1 MKKSESHC
9 FRILKLSI
17 KICVEK
23 LRCAAGHLRHFF
35 LKSRLWKHQFTLLYE
50 KVKTSTVILAE
61 ILKYAINLLE
71 CERVIIIVM
80 YLNITG
86 NLTAIT

>member
-1 MKKSESHC
+1 M
-9 FRILKLSI
+9 
-17 KICVEK
+17 
-23 LRCAAGHLRHFF
+23 
-35 LKSRLWKHQFTLLYE
+35 
-50 KVKTSTVILAE
+50 AE